1 MSAPT
6 ITALYAALNAVLN
19 VYLANRVSSVRRKA
33 KVGIG
38 IGSSTELE
46 IAVRAHGNNAEF
58 VPFALLLMLLAEL
71 CGGASAPLHVYGG
84 LLFVGRILHPFG
96 LGRPAP
102 NVYRWVGTALTY
114 VGIVAAS
121 GWLLWLRTKH

>member
-6 ITALYAALNAVLN
+6 ITALYAALNGILN
-19 VYLANRVSSVRRKA
+19 IYLANRVSSVRGKA

-38 IGSSTELE
+38 TGGSSEVE
-46 IAVRAHGNNAEF
+46 VAVRIHGNNAEF
-58 VPFALLLMLLAEL
+58 VPLALLLMLLAEL
-71 CGGASAPLHVYGG
+71 CGGGSAPLHAYGG
-84 LLFVGRILHPFG
+84 LLSVGRILHPLG
-96 LGRPAP
+96 MGRPAP

-114 VGIVAAS
+114 GGIVAAS